1 MPRESV
7 NFANVR
13 LRLEIAQRIA
23 YGFICFVL
31 LSKIPIP
38 GTGAAVS
45 GAEETIIDPLELT
58 YTRIEIIIINLSS
71 VHVNRQ
77 RFYLIFDGG
86 KTHTHTHSYN
96 ITCRVYIYVFLHTYT
111 WCLSIYRHFWLMFS
125 QIGVRRWPWLARK
138 GSIPADTGTAATTA
152 AAFLQ

>member
-1 MPRESV
+1 MMPRESV

-86 KTHTHTHSYN
+86 KTHTHTHTVTIS
-96 ITCRVYIYVFLHTYT
+96 RVEYTYMFFYTRIRGVSLYIDIF
-111 WCLSIYRHFWLMFS
+111 
-125 QIGVRRWPWLARK
+125 
-138 GSIPADTGTAATTA
+138 D
-152 AAFLQ
+152 